1 MVMRRFVADAEI
13 IELDSNGRILL
24 NKRKKEHAGIKQ
36 EVRFLAVDD
45 RIEIWDKAVCDEML
59 RGCNNDEENL
69 GQSIASLMGF

>member
-24 NKRKKEHAGIKQ
+24 NKRKKDYAGIKQ

-45 RIEIWDKAVCDEML
+45 RIEIWDKATIDEML
-59 RGCNNDEENL
+59 KGGEETEGL
-69 GQSIASLMGF
+69 GQDIANLMGF